1 MTQAAVVGEASA
13 SAVFACSQCG
23 QCCSVWQVFVDKA
36 RSDALL
42 AQPWVYDRLATL
54 GLAFEPAG
62 QQGAFL
68 PLKPDLTCAF
78 FENDSGCL
86 IHQRMGADAKP
97 IDCQRF
103 PFAAVRLPQGT
114 LTYDVSAACTT
125 IVSQHLPT
133 HTQVVPQGTEAQAS
147 ATFSQHAQQLSMMG
161 TPAPEFPQRVT
172 LWPWPLSWMVRL
184 VGGVLRLP
192 SNLPYATFEER
203 RLGLLTWLYTD
214 AVSSSFTLQAMLAC
228 AWRWMVLGK
237 PLPPRSPSQAGELGL
252 PAWGLLTAWALWRDL
267 RTPLGWYQRGE
278 WLRRGGYWDAQL
290 LGEGVVVP
298 WQTIGQHPWP
308 QAGSHNARAQRRLFV
323 GYVALVLTRRVGL
336 VYGLPWL
343 CQWLLAYR
351 AVGLVAFYAKVLSMR
366 CDEAEVS
373 VASMQLAI
381 RVVERYYV
389 SHQPRYAAKTEW
401 DALGLVLALVH
412 KG

>member
-1 MTQAAVVGEASA
+1 MTLEP
-13 SAVFACSQCG
+13 SAVFVCSQCG

-36 RSDALL
+36 RRDALL
-42 AQPWVYDRLATL
+42 AQPWVNKRLASL
-54 GLAFEPAG
+54 GLALESAG
-62 QQGAFL
+62 QQGAYL

-78 FENDSGCL
+78 FEADTGCL

-103 PFAAVRLPQGT
+103 PFAAVRLPQGG

-125 IVSQHLPT
+125 IVSHHLPT

-147 ATFSQHAQQLSMMG
+147 VAFSQNAQHLSMMA
-161 TPAPEFPQRVT
+161 TPAPNFPMRVT
-172 LWPWPLSWMVRL
+172 LWPWPLSWL
-184 VGGVLRLP
+184 VGVLGSVLRLP
-192 SNLPYATFEER
+192 ASLPYTTFEER
-203 RLGLLTWLYTD
+203 RLGLLRWLYAD
-214 AVSSSFTLQAMLAC
+214 AVSSPLAMRAILAC

-237 PLPPRSPSQAGELGL
+237 PLPPHSLGHAGELGL
-252 PAWGLLTAWALWRDL
+252 PAWGLATTWALWRDL
-267 RTPLGWYQRGE
+267 RTPLGWYQRGQ
-278 WLRRGGYWDAQL
+278 WLRRWGYWDHQL

-298 WQTIGQHPWP
+298 WETIRRHPWP
-308 QAGSHNARAQRRLFV
+308 QAGGSSGRAQRRLLV

-351 AVGLVAFYAKVLSMR
+351 AVGLVAFYARVLSLR
-366 CDEAEVS
+366 CEEAEVS
-373 VASMQLAI
+373 VASMQLAV

-401 DALGLVLALVH
+401 DALGLMLALLRQS
-412 KG
+412 